1 MPPKT
6 KSSRKRG
13 SAGSTSSSKAKQSK
27 QDSTN
32 MNVMASLDYTNL
44 ASEIIRLQDLKSKG
58 PIPSTSGLQSE
69 ASRAENSAS
78 HQVDINV
85 TESRVNV
92 QGHGDSSLAKSSN
105 VSDEQDSN
113 ANSTKQAAMP
123 VVSLLDKIFSGE
135 ASQVDNSVAYRPS
148 DGIPLG
154 ATVSMKIKNKTW
166 NNEFTEI
173 KTLLLNHKEDPLSV
187 SIVPG
192 AITVQQTSKKI
203 PLSLNQWTTCF
214 HIFMAIYIEKKPDEA
229 SHLLNYCEFV
239 RELSYDHGDSA
250 WQFYDESFRRLRE
263 THSASWQQPIEELRG
278 KAIGLN
284 IKSKL
289 NVSNFGVRQNKP
301 KQHSFRAKERT
312 CFTFNRGETCSNT
325 CDYKHACAFCKS
337 GSHNKLS
344 CPNLQVEQHISVRL
358 FFTSNQGFSIQQ
370 KQSSNSSK
378 GVLSGNAS
386 ARV

>member
-1 MPPKT
+1 M
-6 KSSRKRG
+6 
-13 SAGSTSSSKAKQSK
+13 
-27 QDSTN
+27 
-32 MNVMASLDYTNL
+32 
-44 ASEIIRLQDLKSKG
+44 DLKSKG
-58 PIPSTSGLQSE
+58 PTSSTSGLQSE
-69 ASRAENSAS
+69 ASRAEDNDS
-78 HQVDINV
+78 HQVEINV
-85 TESRVNV
+85 TESRVDV
-92 QGHGDSSLAKSSN
+92 QGHDDSSLAKSTN
-105 VSDEQDSN
+105 VSDEQECNSN
-113 ANSTKQAAMP
+113 SAKQAAMP

-135 ASQVDNSVAYRPS
+135 ASQADNSVAFRPS

-154 ATVSMKIKNKTW
+154 ATVSMKTKNKIW
-166 NNEFTEI
+166 NNEFIEI
-173 KTLLLNHKEDPLSV
+173 KTLLPNHKEDPLSV

-192 AITVQQTSKKI
+192 AITLQQTTKKI

-229 SHLLNYCEFV
+229 SHLLKYCEFI

-250 WQFYDESFRRLRE
+250 WRFYDESFRRLRE
-263 THSASWQQPIEELRG
+263 THSAPWQQPIEELRG

-289 NVSNFGVRQNKP
+289 NVSNFGFRQNKS

-312 CFTFNRGETCSNT
+312 CFTFNCGETCPNT

-344 CPNLQVEQHISVRL
+344 CPKRQAKSNTTQSGSS
-358 FFTSNQGFSIQQ
+358 SNQTTPSQQ
-370 KQSSNSSK
+370 KQSANSSK
-378 GVLSGNAS
+378 GGLSGNAS

>member
-1 MPPKT
+1 MPPKA

-13 SAGSTSSSKAKQSK
+13 SAASTSSSKAKQSK

-32 MNVMASLDYTNL
+32 MNVMASLDYTKL

-58 PIPSTSGLQSE
+58 PTSSTSGLQSE
-69 ASRAENSAS
+69 ASRAEDNDS
-78 HQVDINV
+78 HQVEINV
-85 TESRVNV
+85 TESRVDV
-92 QGHGDSSLAKSSN
+92 QGHDDSSLAKSTN
-105 VSDEQDSN
+105 VSDEQECNSN
-113 ANSTKQAAMP
+113 SAKQAAMP

-135 ASQVDNSVAYRPS
+135 ASQADNSVAFRPS

-154 ATVSMKIKNKTW
+154 ATVSMKIKNKIW
-166 NNEFTEI
+166 NNEFIEI
-173 KTLLLNHKEDPLSV
+173 KTLLPNHKEDPLSV

-192 AITVQQTSKKI
+192 AITLQQTTKKI

-229 SHLLNYCEFV
+229 SHLLKYCEFI

-250 WQFYDESFRRLRE
+250 WRFYDESFRRLRE
-263 THSASWQQPIEELRG
+263 THSAPWQQPIEELRG

-289 NVSNFGVRQNKP
+289 NVSNFGFRQNKS

-312 CFTFNRGETCSNT
+312 CFTFNRGETCPNT

-344 CPNLQVEQHISVRL
+344 CPKLQAKSNTTQSGSS
-358 FFTSNQGFSIQQ
+358 SNQTTPSQQ
-370 KQSSNSSK
+370 KQSANSSK
-378 GVLSGNAS
+378 GGLSGNAS